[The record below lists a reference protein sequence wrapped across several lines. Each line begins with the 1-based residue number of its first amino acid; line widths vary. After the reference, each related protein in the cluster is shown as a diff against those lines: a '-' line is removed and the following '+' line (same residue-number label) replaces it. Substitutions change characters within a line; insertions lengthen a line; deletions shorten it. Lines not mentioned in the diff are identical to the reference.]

1 MKRTILI
8 ILIVINFISLYSQ
21 EKQYGKEY
29 INFPDTSYVG
39 KINYIVH
46 FLEDSAYYG
55 REFPLFEGSTLTDST
70 FINKQLKNVV
80 MYNFWFIQ
88 CSPCVYEIPILDSL
102 AIEFSGKVDFIAI
115 TFNEKKEVFDFLK
128 EHPFGFTQILMNSR
142 KIESLD
148 VTKGYPTT
156 VITKDHKIIYW
167 KSGGSSADTIY
178 GKDVLNC
185 YYNYLRQFL
194 QNQINK

>member
-1 MKRTILI
+1 MKRAILI

-21 EKQYGKEY
+21 EKHFEKRN

-39 KINYIVH
+39 KLNYIVH
-46 FLEDSAYYG
+46 HGEDSSYYG
-55 REFPLFEGSTLTDST
+55 REFPLFEGTTLNDST

-88 CSPCVYEIPILDSL
+88 CSPCVFEIPKLDSL
-102 AIEFSGKVDFIAI
+102 AIEFSGKLDFIAI
-115 TFNEKKEVFDFLK
+115 TFNEKNEVFDFLK
-128 EHPFGFTQILMNSR
+128 EHQFGFTQILMNS
-142 KIESLD
+142 KTIESLD

-156 VITKDHKIIYW
+156 VITKDNKIIYW
-167 KSGGSSADTIY
+167 KSGGSSADTMY